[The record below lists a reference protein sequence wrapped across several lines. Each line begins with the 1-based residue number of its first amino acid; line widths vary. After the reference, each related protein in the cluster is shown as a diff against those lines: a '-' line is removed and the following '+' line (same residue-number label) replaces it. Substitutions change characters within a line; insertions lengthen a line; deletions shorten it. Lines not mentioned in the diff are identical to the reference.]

1 MRYIYILC
9 ILCIFSLKRR
19 CGAWRGCGSRPR
31 LFSYTIFLFIHGPEW
46 HIHAIYTY
54 YIDLCIYI
62 LYIVCM
68 CSKRTHDSKMWS
80 LAWLRKSSSALL
92 RKKSVSSV
100 EAHAAR
106 PSCKKRKEE
115 NTRLLFGLSLLCE
128 HSYLEY
134 VRVKGV
140 NPKSTVTL
148 NMYGLRGLTRSP
160 CLASRRT
167 RRGPPVKRETGHFLT
182 YRIYIH
188 VFLPVSGVFSLSV
201 CPVCV

>member
-140 NPKSTVTL
+140 NPKSVSSVAAHAA
-148 NMYGLRGLTRSP
+148 RPSCETRNRS
-160 CLASRRT
+160 LSYISNIYSRIPA
-167 RRGPPVKRETGHFLT
+167 GVG
-182 YRIYIH
+182 
-188 VFLPVSGVFSLSV
+188 GVFSVGVS
-201 CPVCV
+201 CVRVTC